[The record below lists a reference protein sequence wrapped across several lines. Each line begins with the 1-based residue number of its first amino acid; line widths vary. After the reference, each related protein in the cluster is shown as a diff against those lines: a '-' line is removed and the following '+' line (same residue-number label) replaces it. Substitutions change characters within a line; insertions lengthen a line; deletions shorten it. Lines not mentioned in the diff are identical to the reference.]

1 VERTMGTFFLVCA
14 VIGGTFLVLQLALS
28 LLGLG
33 VDVGGEG
40 LDLPD
45 LPDGEGGEATV
56 GHEGSGISDLAKKLT
71 FQAIISFLTFF
82 GVAGLSA
89 REAGWSPAPTLAVAI
104 VTGLAVTALLGYAF
118 GGLRRLQGSGSIA
131 MSNAVGG
138 VGRVYLRVPGGNGGV
153 GKVIVPVQGRS
164 EEVRAVTSGP
174 ELRAGEAVVVV
185 HAVDNR
191 TVEVVS
197 QSAYLDKTASLAD

>member
-1 VERTMGTFFLVCA
+1 MGTFFLVCA

-28 LLGLG
+28 LLGVGADL
-33 VDVGGEG
+33 GGEG

-45 LPDGEGGEATV
+45 GDSGDGIV
-56 GHEGSGISDLAKKLT
+56 GHDAGGFTDLAKKLT
-71 FQAIISFLTFF
+71 FQAVVAFVAFF

-89 REAGWSPAPTLAVAI
+89 EGAGWSSGLSLTTAV
-104 VTGLAVTALLGYAF
+104 VTGLVATVALGYAF
-118 GGLRRLQGSGSIA
+118 GGLRKLQGSGSITLT
-131 MSNAVGG
+131 NAVGE

-185 HAVDNR
+185 HAIDNR
-191 TVEVVS
+191 TLEVVS
-197 QSAYLDKTASLAD
+197 QGAYVDKTASLAD